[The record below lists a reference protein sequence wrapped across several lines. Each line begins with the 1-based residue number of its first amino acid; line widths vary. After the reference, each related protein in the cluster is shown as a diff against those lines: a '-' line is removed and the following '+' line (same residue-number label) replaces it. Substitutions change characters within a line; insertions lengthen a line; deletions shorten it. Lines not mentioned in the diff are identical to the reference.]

1 MLKFVGLVHLDRD
14 ANGFRR
20 ALERI
25 GSGATFKRCGPPS
38 GEVC

>member
-25 GSGATFKRCGPPS
+25 GSVATSTRRGSPS
-38 GEVC
+38 GEVR